1 MRIRRDAKKYA
12 IIPSIKRYMK
22 YHDILYDYETE
33 EQMPIYYPRY
43 GHLEC
48 LDDFID
54 KESYDTFFVNMA
66 IMYVN
71 QGILHAKHKLSET
84 EFNNYLICFAI
95 DYDTEI
101 LEEMGY
107 LDTQVFFSRKKSE
120 ILTEEWLGK
129 PIALE
134 DTEIYDKI
142 KDIIGINDF
151 ASYKC
156 TFKYNDDDVIT
167 WYHFIPKCFLET
179 K

>member
-12 IIPSIKRYMK
+12 IIQSIKRYIN
-22 YHDILYDYETE
+22 YHDILHDYETE
-33 EQMPIYYPRY
+33 EQMPTFYPY
-43 GHLEC
+43 MQLDC

-54 KESYDTFFVNMA
+54 KENYDTFLVNMA

-84 EFNNYLICFAI
+84 DFNNYLIYFAI
-95 DYDTEI
+95 DYETEI

-107 LDTQVFFSRKKSE
+107 LNPQVFFSRKRSE
-120 ILTEEWLGK
+120 ILTEDWLGK

-134 DTEIYDKI
+134 DTEIYDKV

-151 ASYKC
+151 AFYKN
-156 TFKYNDDDVIT
+156 TFKNNDEVLT
-167 WYHFIPKCFLET
+167 WYNFIPKCFLET

>member
-71 QGILHAKHKLSET
+71 QGILHAKHKLSNE
-84 EFNNYLICFAI
+84 EFKNYLIYFAVEC
-95 DYDTEI
+95 DDENFE
-101 LEEMGY
+101 LLGHQ
-107 LDTQVFFSRKKSE
+107 DTQVFFSRKKDE
-120 ILTEEWLGK
+120 ILKYTTK
-129 PIALE
+129 NPPVALQ
-134 DTEIYDKI
+134 DTEIYDQI
-142 KDIIGINDF
+142 KDVIGINNF
-151 ASYKC
+151 VCYKTIGEYC
-156 TFKYNDDDVIT
+156 R
-167 WYHFIPKCFLET
+167 WYDFIPKCFLET